1 MVVENVDTGFCEFV
15 IGIECIVVRV
25 TRLCMRIRTCEKS
38 MSTFEVKMV
47 VLKTRK
53 QEGIRMDE
61 DSLVW
66 IRALVLITMLQV
78 DQEVEW
84 SIVSSDGEIMHC
96 FNGTRKL

>member
-1 MVVENVDTGFCEFV
+1 
-15 IGIECIVVRV
+15 
-25 TRLCMRIRTCEKS
+25 MRIRTCEKS
-38 MSTFEVKMV
+38 MSTFAVKMV

-66 IRALVLITMLQV
+66 IRALVFITMLQV